1 MKRLFLY
8 FTRLATIIMAMA
20 AIVLSLPPIA
30 SLYFILFEGAQPGD
44 SLSPDAF
51 VLPLY
56 MSLDSLALVVGLLW
70 SAYVADRFAVSRLR
84 ALA

>member
-8 FTRLATIIMAMA
+8 LTRLATIIMAMA

-30 SLYFILFEGAQPGD
+30 SLYFILFDGAQPGD
-44 SLSPDAF
+44 SLSPEGL

-56 MSLDSLALVVGLLW
+56 LSLALLTLVVGLLW
-70 SAYVADRFAVSRLR
+70 GAYVADRFAVSRLR

>member
-20 AIVLSLPPIA
+20 AIVLSIPPIS
-30 SLYFILFEGAQPGD
+30 SLYFMLFKGAQPGD
-44 SLSPDAF
+44 SLSPDVF

-56 MSLDSLALVVGLLW
+56 MPLALLVLVVGLLC
-70 SAYVADRFAVSRLR
+70 SAYVADRFVASRLR